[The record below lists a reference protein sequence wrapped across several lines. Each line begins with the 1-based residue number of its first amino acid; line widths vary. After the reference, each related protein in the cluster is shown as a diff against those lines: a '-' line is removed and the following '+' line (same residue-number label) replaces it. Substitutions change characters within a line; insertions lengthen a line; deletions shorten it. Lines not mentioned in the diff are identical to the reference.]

1 MRQHDRIDLTGG
13 SILVAL
19 CLCWGI
25 VQVSIKIAGQE
36 GLPPMLQ
43 ATLRSAGAA
52 ALLCGWTFLRGG
64 RSGLKAL
71 LARDEAFWPGML
83 IAVLFAA
90 EFLCIYPGLQL
101 TTASRGVLFIY
112 TAPFW
117 VAGGAHFLVPGE
129 RLRPLQVLGL
139 FCAFGGVVCAVAD
152 GLANGGGGLAGDA
165 LTALGGAA
173 WGLTTLAIKANRRL
187 QAITPARQLLYQLV
201 GSTPFLFAAAAIA
214 GQLHAQATP
223 VAWAWLG
230 YQTLGIAFI
239 SYLTW
244 FWLIAHYPAG
254 RLSAF
259 SFLTPIFGIAAGALL
274 LGEALSWQL
283 ILALGLVVVGIRLVN
298 GPAAARSRGGTA
310 IAVSPARQHATAAM
324 GGRWRGKDPS

>member
-1 MRQHDRIDLTGG
+1 MTRHDRIDLTGG

-43 ATLRSAGAA
+43 AALRSAGAA
-52 ALLCGWTFLRGG
+52 ALLCGWTFMHGG
-64 RSGLKAL
+64 PSGLRAL
-71 LARDEAFWPGML
+71 LAPDEAFWPGML
-83 IAVLFAA
+83 IAALFAA

-117 VAGGAHFLVPGE
+117 VAGGAHFLIPGE
-129 RLRPLQVLGL
+129 RLRPIQVLGL

-152 GLANGGGGLAGDA
+152 GLVHGGGGLAGDA
-165 LTALGGAA
+165 LTALGAAA
-173 WGLTTLAIKANRRL
+173 WGLTTLTIKANRRL
-187 QAITPARQLLYQLV
+187 QTITPAKQLLYQLL
-201 GSTPFLFAAAAIA
+201 GSTPCLFAAAALA
-214 GQLHAQATP
+214 GQLHAEATP
-223 VAWAWLG
+223 AAWAWLG
-230 YQTLGIAFI
+230 YQTMGVAFI

-244 FWLIAHYPAG
+244 FWVIAHYPAG

-259 SFLTPIFGIAAGALL
+259 SFLTPILGIAAGALL
-274 LGEALSWQL
+274 LNEPVSWEL
-283 ILALGLVVVGIRLVN
+283 ILALALVVAGIRLVN
-298 GPAAARSRGGTA
+298 GPAAARNRRHLEP
-310 IAVSPARQHATAAM
+310 AVAPARQHATTSM